1 MSTEQAQKRD
11 LRVAVHYP
19 PAAEPYR
26 KQAPS
31 TETIGELKS
40 DVLTAFGLKEGPQS
54 DGSNVSYTLYFGKT
68 PLENMSEALGALA
81 AHSDELQFKL
91 SQQITQGAT

>member
-11 LRVAVHYP
+11 LRVVVHYP

-26 KQAPS
+26 KQAPP
-31 TETIGELKS
+31 TETIGQLKS
-40 DVLTAFGLKEGPQS
+40 DVLTAFGLKEGPQP

-68 PLENMSEALGALA
+68 PLENMSETLGALA
-81 AHSDELQFKL
+81 GHSDELQFKL